1 MKANTK
7 GNNRKKLIPAAGA
20 LMISAAMLGT
30 STFAWFTMSREVEVT
45 NISMV
50 ATTPEDIQISLGKI
64 GKTSETEETSGK
76 GVSLAANTG
85 YLYGTASDGK
95 AAAPANDWDWSDTA
109 DFAHY
114 YQIGKLIPASSDSG
128 ANIFFTPDANGVGKT
143 VKADAK
149 YYQANVAT
157 VNADAGLDLTT
168 VENGTGNAKA
178 TLHAVAN
185 ASDTWASTGTD
196 GATAG
201 VGGYSK
207 STKWNKTGDDGYY
220 VDIPVWL
227 RTSSTDETK
236 LTVKGYVAP
245 RTTTQK
251 SNSDNEALYKA
262 VRVALLDV
270 TQDLSG
276 QAITSTGLID
286 LRDGLTGMTAG
297 NAGTLSDN
305 PFGGSTILDWYTTTN
320 NNGAVNSLSG
330 TTATYT
336 AAPNTYDETA
346 GFVTLNPGTGGEY
359 GKATKFVV
367 RVWLEGN
374 DPDCWN
380 DTAGQDWYIN
390 LKFGRVGELDNAN
403 ITGAR
408 VNDGDNLT
416 NTDSTAKYGDA
427 AQQGGGNGN
436 GNGNGNG

>member
-1 MKANTK
+1 MTNKKTNKSSAK
-7 GNNRKKLIPAAGA
+7 RKLVPAIGM
-20 LMISAAMLGT
+20 LTVSAMMLSSAT
-30 STFAWFTMSREVEVT
+30 YAWFTMSREVEVT

-85 YLYGTASDGK
+85 YLYGAASDGQ
-95 AAAPANDWDWSDTA
+95 AAAPVNDWDWSDTA

-114 YQIGKLIPASSDSG
+114 YQIGKLMPASSDSG
-128 ANIFFTPDANGVGKT
+128 ANIYFTPDANGVGKT
-143 VKADAK
+143 VKADAR
-149 YYQANVAT
+149 YYQANAST
-157 VNADAGLDLTT
+157 VNASAGADMTNIPDAEAGS
-168 VENGTGNAKA
+168 GNAKA
-178 TLHAVAN
+178 TLHAVT
-185 ASDTWASTGTD
+185 SDSDKWASTGD
-196 GATAG
+196 EGDTAG
-201 VGGYSK
+201 VGSYSK
-207 STKWNKTGDDGYY
+207 STKWNVTGDDGYY

-227 RTSSTDETK
+227 RTSSTDTTNI
-236 LTVKGYVAP
+236 TVMGYVAP

-270 TQDLSG
+270 AQDSQG
-276 QAITSTGLID
+276 QAITPTGLID
-286 LRDGLTGMTAG
+286 LHDGLTGMTAG

-305 PFGGSTILDWYTTTN
+305 PFAGESILEWYTTTD
-320 NNGAVNSLSG
+320 NNGAVSSLNG
-330 TTATYT
+330 TKATYNAT
-336 AAPNTYDETA
+336 PTKYAANS
-346 GFVTLNPGTGGEY
+346 FVTLKPGTGGEY

-390 LKFGRVGELDNAN
+390 LKFGRAGEMDNAN

-416 NTDSTAKYGDA
+416 NTSSTPKYGDA
-427 AQQGGGNGN
+427 AQTPATPDPQQP
-436 GNGNGNG
+436 